1 MILLAGGNDAI
12 PGSGLGARQFS
23 MPRLTACAEKG
34 NSIDKT
40 QQVVVHL
47 SQFADHL
54 HRCFM
59 VLQITKLTQ
68 EHGASVKIWLDLKGV
83 RLTERRQPLD
93 VVWKADSPPLSERYD
108 NFIQAGGELVLCP
121 RCADSARIGDGA
133 LMRNAETATLPQLAK
148 LLVDADK

>member
-47 SQFADHL
+47 SQFAD
-54 HRCFM
+54 
-59 VLQITKLTQ
+59 
-68 EHGASVKIWLDLKGV
+68 DL
-83 RLTERRQPLD
+83 
-93 VVWKADSPPLSERYD
+93 
-108 NFIQAGGELVLCP
+108 IQAGGKLVFCP
-121 RCADSARIGDGA
+121 HCANSAGIGDGA
-133 LMRNAETATLPQLAK
+133 LMRNAEIATLPQLAK
-148 LLVDADK
+148 LLVDADTVIDYSVDMPADQSMNNRRWYV